1 MFQAGHHYS
10 RANDIH
16 DRFGGGRQGGI
27 SASSQ
32 HPFVFLF
39 TGESGE
45 AFGYED
51 GWQQDEGVFLYTGEG
66 QLGDMEFSRGNRALR
81 DHTKDGKQLLV
92 FKALGKGKPVEFLG
106 EFNCV
111 SYDYGRGLDRD
122 GNMRRTIRFHLM
134 PIDNDQPDAAP
145 EPPALVPTPPKSLA
159 ELRTKA
165 LSATVAG
172 ETSNWKETKQLRR
185 QRNNAIK
192 EYVLA
197 RAAGHCELT
206 GEPAPFTTADGK
218 PFLEV
223 HHIKRLSDGGLD
235 HPANCAAITPNV
247 HREIHFGAN
256 GAEIDDQLV
265 HIIADK
271 EA

>member
-1 MFQAGHHYS
+1 MFQVGHYYS
-10 RANDIH
+10 RASDIH

-51 GWQQDEGVFLYTGEG
+51 GWQPDAGVFLYTGEG
-66 QLGDMEFSRGNRALR
+66 QVGDMEFTRGNRALR
-81 DHTKDGKQLLV
+81 DHTQDGKQLLV

-106 EFNCV
+106 EFTCV
-111 SYDYGRGLDRD
+111 SFNYGNGPDRE
-122 GNMRRTIRFHLM
+122 GNMRRTIRFHLV
-134 PIDNDQPDAAP
+134 
-145 EPPALVPTPPKSLA
+145 PAEADIFDVITQAGDFVQTQPKSLA
-159 ELRTKA
+159 ELRAKA

-172 ETSNWKETKQLRR
+172 ESSNWRETTQLRR
-185 QRNNAIK
+185 QRSNAIK

-206 GEPAPFTTADGK
+206 GSPAPFVTIDGK
-218 PFLEV
+218 PYLEV

-256 GAEIDDQLV
+256 GADIDDQLLKA
-265 HIIADK
+265 IALK
-271 EA
+271 ES